1 MTNFYDVLGVSKE
14 SSESDIKKAYRA
26 LSLKY
31 HPDRNPDEGAKAKF
45 QEINSAYE
53 VLGDASRKRQYDMEL
68 EGGIPF
74 GGMPGNGPGD
84 FADINSFFDMMFGG
98 QIPGMHG
105 GGPGIHIFHGG
116 MPGMGGMGGMGG
128 MPGMPFGMPPM
139 FQQMVKPQPIN
150 KNITISLEQSYQGLT
165 IPIEVEKWKIQ
176 NNIKVMEK
184 ENIYVTIPPGI
195 DNNETICLRER
206 GNVINDV
213 AKGDVNLIFQIEN
226 HNSFKR
232 QGMDL
237 LYKKTI
243 SLKEA
248 LCGFS
253 FEINHLNG
261 KLLCLNNK
269 TNRNIVKPNY
279 TKVIPGMGMNR
290 ENNTGNMIIEFWVD
304 FPNSLTEEQMNE
316 LDKIL

>member
-1 MTNFYDVLGVSKE
+1 MTNFYDVLGVTKE
-14 SSESDIKKAYRA
+14 SSESDIKKAYRT

-31 HPDRNPDEGAKAKF
+31 HPDRNPDEGSKAKF

-53 VLGDASRKRQYDMEL
+53 VLSDASRKRQYDMEL
-68 EGGIPF
+68 EGGIQF
-74 GGMPGNGPGD
+74 GGMPGGPGD
-84 FADINSFFDMMFGG
+84 FGDINSFFDMMFGG
-98 QIPGMHG
+98 QMHG
-105 GGPGIHIFHGG
+105 MPGSGGMPGIHIFHGG
-116 MPGMGGMGGMGG
+116 MPG
-128 MPGMPFGMPPM
+128 GMPFGMPPM
-139 FQQMVKPQPIN
+139 FQQMMKPPPIN
-150 KNITISLEQSYQGLT
+150 KQITISLEQSYQGMT
-165 IPIEVEKWKIQ
+165 VPIEVEKWVLQ

-195 DNNETICLRER
+195 DNNETISLRER
-206 GNVINDV
+206 GNVVNDMV
-213 AKGDVNLIFQIEN
+213 KGDINLIFQIEN
-226 HNSFKR
+226 NSAFKR

-237 LYKKTI
+237 IYKKTI

-290 ENNTGNMIIEFWVD
+290 ENNTGNLIIEFWVE

-316 LDKIL
+316 LEKIL